1 MMMELDFPQGFPEA
15 YQPQVEVALGKAE
28 EDYRSATKGLSTERI
43 DTFEGPAIQFI
54 ESTALV
60 FATQCIRGGW
70 QRDWTA
76 EHIRRKVDT
85 WLGTVSR
92 IAYFQLLPS
101 SRSDHFS
108 FAEFKKKAELSV
120 TQTEG
125 WLKHVKARESLL
137 PSTGCVAPSELSS

>member
-1 MMMELDFPQGFPEA
+1 MELDYPQGFPEA
-15 YQPQVEVALGKAE
+15 YQPQVEVVLVKAE
-28 EDYRSATKGLSTERI
+28 EDYRFATKDLSTEQI
-43 DTFEGPAIQFI
+43 DTFESQAIQFI
-54 ESTALV
+54 ESAALV

-85 WLGTVSR
+85 WLGVVSR
-92 IAYFQLLPS
+92 VAYFQLLPS
-101 SRSDHFS
+101 SRSDQFS
-108 FAEFKKKAELSV
+108 FAEFKKKAEQSV

-137 PSTGCVAPSELSS
+137 PSTGCVTSPETSP